1 MLNINFKL
9 LHMFLLVAEA
19 NSFKRAAEK
28 SNRSQ
33 AAVSMQIKHLE
44 QQLGVALFHRTTRR
58 VELTKDGK
66 HLLIS
71 ARKALAEIETG
82 LLQIRES
89 VDMHHGVLSISCV
102 PTVAATRLPHILVAF
117 QKEHP
122 KISVHVRELVAT
134 ELLESVRRREVDFGI
149 GPKIGTIAEFKYKPI
164 LSDETYALVPS
175 TYKLPRKS
183 GITLKELSR
192 LPILRLSTSTA
203 FRGEVDRALKVQN
216 LTLDTKFEVIQAQTL
231 IAMAEAG
238 LGAAILPKI
247 SMPLRTR
254 LQAIPVVAPL
264 MTRQISIITLRG
276 QALSPAAAR
285 LASFVERLIAP
296 G

>member
-9 LHMFLLVAEA
+9 LHMFLLVAED
-19 NSFKRAAEK
+19 NSFRRAAEK
-28 SNRSQ
+28 SNRSE

-44 QQLGVALFHRTTRR
+44 QQLGVALFHRTTRH
-58 VELTKDGK
+58 VELTKEGE

-71 ARKALAEIETG
+71 VRKALAEVETG
-82 LLQIRES
+82 LLHIRES
-89 VDMHHGVLSISCV
+89 VDMHYGVLSISCV
-102 PTVAATRLPHILVAF
+102 PTVAATRLPHILLAF

-134 ELLESVRRREVDFGI
+134 ELLESIRRREVDFGI
-149 GPKIGTIAEFKYKPI
+149 GPKIRTITEFSFKPI
-164 LSDETYALVPS
+164 LSDETYALIPS

-192 LPILRLSTSTA
+192 FPILMLSTSSA
-203 FRGEVDRALKVQN
+203 FRGELDAALKAKN
-216 LTLDTKFEVIQAQTL
+216 LTFDTKFEVIQAQTL

-247 SMPLRTR
+247 SVPLRTN
-254 LQAIPVVAPL
+254 LQAVPVIDPG

-276 QALSPAAAR
+276 QAFSPAAAR